1 MWLTINE
8 EVDKMETKKYEIEG
22 ATLHLTDVRATLF
35 IGGPTSLTTI
45 TFNKELLDMY
55 TEDYIKQHFEETED
69 GLFRRVENEDC

>member
-1 MWLTINE
+1 MEKKFKING
-8 EVDKMETKKYEIEG
+8 T
-22 ATLHLTDVRATLF
+22 TLAMSDLHATLF
-35 IGGPTSLTTI
+35 LEGPTSLSSI